1 MTEQTQAAASNPA
14 TAHEIIETD
23 KKRVACNG
31 GGGAL
36 GHPQVFLEM
45 GSKTNVVCPYCSRE
59 YVLKS

>member
-1 MTEQTQAAASNPA
+1 MTEQTQVAATSP
-14 TAHEIIETD
+14 TPAHEIIETD

-31 GGGAL
+31 GGGPL

-45 GSKTNVVCPYCSRE
+45 GSKTSVLCPYCSRE